1 MRFVCER
8 DSVYTCMQV
17 IKLLKEG
24 KILISSIQVK
34 KQSVAV
40 IQMVWN
46 GRVSAHDF
54 YETTRIFYEKDDF
67 SFSDTGD
74 SEGKNPSFPK
84 G

>member
-1 MRFVCER
+1 MRFVYEQDR
-8 DSVYTCMQV
+8 VYTC
-17 IKLLKEG
+17 IPLKNCQ
-24 KILISSIQVK
+24 KKVKSLSSIQVK
-34 KQSVAV
+34 KEQSAAV

-46 GRVSAHDF
+46 GRVSVHDF

-74 SEGKNPSFPK
+74 SEEKNPSFPK

>member
-1 MRFVCER
+1 MYEQDR
-8 DSVYTCMQV
+8 VYTCIPV
-17 IKLLKEG
+17 KKLSKEG
-24 KILISSIQVK
+24 KIFIYSIQVK
-34 KQSVAV
+34 KEQSAAV

-46 GRVSAHDF
+46 GRVSVHDL

-74 SEGKNPSFPK
+74 SEEKNPSFPK

>member
-1 MRFVCER
+1 MNKTEFIH
-8 DSVYTCMQV
+8 VYQS
-17 IKLLKEG
+17 KNYQKKE
-24 KILISSIQVK
+24 KSLSSIQVK
-34 KQSVAV
+34 KEQSAAV

-46 GRVSAHDF
+46 GRVSVHDL

-74 SEGKNPSFPK
+74 SEEKNPSFPK

>member
-1 MRFVCER
+1 MRFVYEQDR
-8 DSVYTCMQV
+8 VYTC
-17 IKLLKEG
+17 IPLKKLQKKVKSL
-24 KILISSIQVK
+24 SSIQVK
-34 KQSVAV
+34 KEQSAAV

-46 GRVSAHDF
+46 GRVSVHDF

-74 SEGKNPSFPK
+74 SEEKNPSFPK

>member
-34 KQSVAV
+34 KYSVAV

-67 SFSDTGD
+67 SVSDTGD
-74 SEGKNPSFPK
+74 
-84 G
+84 